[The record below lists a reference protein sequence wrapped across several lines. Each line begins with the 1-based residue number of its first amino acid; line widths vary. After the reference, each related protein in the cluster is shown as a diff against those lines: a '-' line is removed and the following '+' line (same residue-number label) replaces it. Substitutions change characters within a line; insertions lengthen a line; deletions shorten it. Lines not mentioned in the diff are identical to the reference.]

1 STRPATGLALFPHR
15 AETRPAP
22 RAFVAAL
29 AIVIVVS
36 TTGIASVRSGLA
48 AKAWRHVFP
57 PKVGTVHVF
66 GTGVPA
72 VQPGPE
78 PTQGPINTAFPG
90 LTTFRGNASRD
101 YYGEGP
107 SRATRRSIGSIRRRA
122 RCAFSRSTRGSRTE
136 ARCRRGAA
144 P

>member
-101 YYGEGP
+101 YYGDGP
-107 SRATRRSIGSIRRRA
+107 VPSDPVIDWQYPATGKMCLLSIDS
-122 RCAFSRSTRGSRTE
+122 
-136 ARCRRGAA
+136 
-144 P
+144 